1 MNKYQNPME
10 TAIGQVKHLL
20 NNAVSK
26 AMEKG
31 TLPQAEIPDY
41 VIEIPGDRKNGD
53 FATNAAMASARA
65 FRMAP
70 AKIAS
75 AIVAEMELEGSYIER
90 CEIAGPGFMNFYL
103 SDSWYA
109 LVLDTVLCLKDDY
122 GKTDM
127 GKGKR
132 ILVEFVSANPTG
144 PMHIGNA
151 RGGAIGDCLASVL
164 SAAGY
169 ETDREFYV
177 NDAGNQ
183 INKFGMSLSL
193 RYQQIYKSDIE
204 MPEDAYHGQD
214 IVDHANAFA
223 AEYGDKYIACSEED
237 RRAALVAFALP
248 KNIQGLEDD
257 LKKYRI
263 TYDRWFRES
272 TLHNSGAVT
281 DVVKLLQDKGCT
293 YENEGAIWFKA
304 TDFGADQDFVLV
316 RSNGVPTYVVPDIA
330 YHYDKLVTRG
340 YDKAIDVLGADHHG
354 YVPRLKAAL
363 QALGADPDHLDV
375 VLMQMVR
382 LVRGGE
388 TVKLSKRS
396 GKAITLVTLLDE
408 IPIDAARFFFNLR
421 EANSHFEFDLDLAIE
436 QSSQNPVYYV
446 QYAYARICQIEK
458 GLAAK
463 EVYPISDPDFTL
475 LTAPEERLL
484 ISHLAKLPDTVND
497 AAKNYDPSKMTRYV
511 WDLAI
516 LFHKYYNA
524 CRVAVEDEA
533 LMQARLSLCLAVRI
547 AIENVLSMLKV
558 DTPESM

>member
-10 TAIGQVKHLL
+10 TAVSQVKALL
-20 NNAVSK
+20 EAAMNK
-26 AMEKG
+26 AMEAG
-31 TLPQAEIPDY
+31 TLPKADIPDY
-41 VIEIPGDRKNGD
+41 VIEVPADRKNGD
-53 FATNAAMASARA
+53 FATNAAMVGARA

-70 AKIAS
+70 AKIAA
-75 AIVAEMELEGSYIER
+75 AILAQMDCEGSYIER

-103 SDSWYA
+103 SDAWYA
-109 LVLDTVLCLKDDY
+109 QVVDTILLLGDDY
-122 GKTDM
+122 GKTDL

-151 RGGAIGDCLASVL
+151 RGGAIGDGIAGVL

-169 ETDREFYV
+169 QADREFYV

-183 INKFGMSLSL
+183 INKFGLSLSL
-193 RYQQIYKSDIE
+193 RYQQLYTQGIE

-214 IVDHANAFA
+214 IIDHAKAFA
-223 AEYGDKYIACSEED
+223 EIHGDKYISCSEEE
-237 RRAALVAFALP
+237 RREALVSFALP
-248 KNIQGLEDD
+248 KNIKGLEDD
-257 LKKYRI
+257 LKRYRI
-263 TYDRWFRES
+263 VYDKWYRES
-272 TLHNSGAVT
+272 TLHESGAVT
-281 DVVKLLQDKGCT
+281 NVVKLLTEKGCT
-293 YENEGAIWFKA
+293 YENEGATWFKA

-330 YHYDKLVTRG
+330 YHYDKIVTRG
-340 YDKAIDVLGADHHG
+340 YDMAIDVLGADHHG

-363 QALGADPDHLDV
+363 KALGADPEKLNV
-375 VLMQMVR
+375 ILMQMVR

-463 EVYPISDPDFTL
+463 DITPIANPDFTL
-475 LTAPEERLL
+475 LTAPEERVL

-533 LMQARLSLCLAVRI
+533 LMHARLSFCIAVRTAI
-547 AIENVLSMLKV
+547 ANVLAMLKV
-558 DTPESM
+558 DAPESM